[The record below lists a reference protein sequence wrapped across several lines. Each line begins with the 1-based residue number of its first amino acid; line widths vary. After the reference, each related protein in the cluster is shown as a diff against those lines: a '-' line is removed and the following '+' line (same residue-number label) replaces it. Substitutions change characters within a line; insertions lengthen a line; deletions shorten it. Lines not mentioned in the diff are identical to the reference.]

1 VEAENGGALSLARR
15 LRDLRERQW
24 LDVNLTQANL
34 AKALSV
40 APATLSSW
48 ESQSNP
54 KAPPTARLKDYARFF
69 ATRQSLGGGAHLV
82 PVDNLT
88 EDERQLSKVLEDELV
103 GLHPSHQRQDVVVA
117 HRLELLSFQDPG
129 SVVIICPKAPEDAV
143 GPLAAEDHINYT
155 RLHNYADLDALIEL
169 FGHLRALNPE
179 RAVLHRLSSDV
190 RQTDLQNHVILLG
203 GIGWN
208 STTGRILAQ
217 VKKLPVEQV
226 EVDQLRGGEVFRVT
240 QFGDRDQEMFFPV
253 MGEING
259 RTELVED
266 LAFLAR
272 LKNPFNVSRTLT
284 ILNGVHSRGVVG
296 AVLSLTDETLG
307 PSNEEYLSQRFG
319 DGEFAILAKVPIVS
333 GRPLAPD
340 LQNPAMRLFE
350 WSDS

>member
-1 VEAENGGALSLARR
+1 MSTNG
-15 LRDLRERQW
+15 
-24 LDVNLTQANL
+24 DVNLTQANL

-54 KAPPTARLKDYARFF
+54 KAPPTVRLKDYARFF

-82 PVDNLT
+82 SVEKLT
-88 EDERQLSKVLEDELV
+88 DDERRLFEALEDELI
-103 GLHPSHQRQDVVVA
+103 GLHPSHQRQDA
-117 HRLELLSFQDPG
+117 SIGRRPEPMSFTDAG
-129 SVVIICPKAPEDAV
+129 SVVIICPEAPKDAV
-143 GPLAAEDHINYT
+143 GPLAAENHINYT

-179 RAVLHRLSSDV
+179 RAVLYRLSSDV
-190 RQTDLQNHVILLG
+190 HQAELQNHMILLG

-208 STTGRILAQ
+208 STMGRILAQ
-217 VKKLPVEQV
+217 VEKLPIEQV
-226 EVDQLRGGEVFRVT
+226 EVDELRTGEVFRVK
-240 QFGDRDQEMFFPV
+240 QLGDRDQKMFFPV
-253 MGEING
+253 TVEING
-259 RTELVED
+259 RMELVED
-266 LAFLAR
+266 LAFLAQ
-272 LKNPFNVSRTLT
+272 LKNPFNVNRTLT
-284 ILNGVHSRGVVG
+284 IFNGVHSRGVVG

-319 DGEFAILAKVPIVS
+319 DGEFALLAKVPIVS

-340 LQNPAMRLFE
+340 LQNPDMRLFE